1 MRLQALVRGR
11 LVRRQLAATL
21 KCMHA
26 LLRVQER
33 AREQRARST
42 ADGGGS
48 LDALNGRATS
58 TKDAEVH
65 GTHHDALVCF
75 LTFLRVRTWR
85 RAMLLF
91 LGEEIAV
98 LDLDPKWFMI
108 SCY

>member
-11 LVRRQLAATL
+11 LVRRQLAVTL

-42 ADGGGS
+42 AAGLGS
-48 LDALNGRATS
+48 QDASLNGRATS

-75 LTFLRVRTWR
+75 LTFLRFRTCNAIISRGRNCSVR
-85 RAMLLF
+85 
-91 LGEEIAV
+91 
-98 LDLDPKWFMI
+98 PKMV
-108 SCY
+108 YD